1 MTDCQ
6 YAELLFDGRCQT
18 LSVDDAVLYGSS
30 RSSQSGTLPTAGPN
44 IHYATIDHHGNRK
57 NRSPVNYTGNS
68 GGSHTSGGNRRRSRD
83 GTTSGGGPGSSA
95 TLPHSSRCPYKV
107 HLLLLRN
114 GLIRYRFPLL
124 YASHGDFKNRLAHNE
139 FA

>member
-18 LSVDDAVLYGSS
+18 LSVDDAVLYGVNRGASHV
-30 RSSQSGTLPTAGPN
+30 TPN

-57 NRSPVNYTGNS
+57 SKSQASYGS
-68 GGSHTSGGNRRRSRD
+68 GGSSSSGNRRRSRD
-83 GTTSGGGPGSSA
+83 GMSASGPGSSA

-107 HLLLLRN
+107 SSTYLKFVTFGGSPKLS
-114 GLIRYRFPLL
+114 GFV
-124 YASHGDFKNRLAHNE
+124 
-139 FA
+139 